1 MKKTLVFSIF
11 GIAACLLM
19 AFVIFAKKNITP
31 VLPEQQPPAWKLEK
45 SKAWV
50 TGRIALDSGYAKSVT
65 FNMPSL
71 RNMFQSELVYVNE
84 NDGTFTLEAEVLC
97 PQKQSMN
104 YNGKS
109 IPVYLVPND
118 TLHIEFAS
126 GDFMP
131 DSDGT
136 FSSVRFSG
144 PNAALNADL
153 LAFSVYRKNQGY
165 RVYRNAKTVESFQAG
180 MDSLYRAYRDEL
192 QAFAIR
198 RRCDPRFFDL
208 VEREIGNV
216 KTMYTWYMLDV
227 GTGPLPAKEA
237 PALFAGSE
245 SSLDDR
251 NFTFLMPYLYYL
263 DQLGQVDIWAADT
276 VGMTH
281 AEKIRVIRNN
291 FDTLLARYPAG
302 LSRDA
307 LLMVALQ
314 RHYRH
319 KDRREALA
327 DVYAATDHYIQ
338 SPVVREAWAEF
349 IAPYQAAT
357 ASKRNVYK
365 LELRPVERFIAEL
378 FAPYRNS
385 GKVLYVDIWGVWC
398 GACREEMPASLELHE
413 KLQGRPVEFV
423 YLCVSSEKKDFD
435 RDIVKLGIAD
445 TGKHIWLNEDE
456 SQILTH
462 YFGPFGFPHYW
473 IIGENGDFVSESA
486 SRPSDPKTYETLR
499 KLTEK

>member
-1 MKKTLVFSIF
+1 MF

-19 AFVIFAKKNITP
+19 AFVLFAKKNITP
-31 VLPEQQPPAWKLEK
+31 ASVQRPAPAWKLEK
-45 SKAWV
+45 SKAWI

-65 FNMPSL
+65 FSLPSL
-71 RNMFQSELVYVNE
+71 SKMFRSELVYVNE
-84 NDGTFTLEAEVLC
+84 KDGTFTLETEVFC
-97 PQKQSMN
+97 PQKQSMI

-109 IPVYLVPND
+109 IPVYLEPND

-126 GDFMP
+126 DDFMR

-144 PNAALNADL
+144 PNAALNADM
-153 LAFSVYRKNQGY
+153 LAFSVYRKNEGY
-165 RVYRNAKTVESFQAG
+165 RVCRGAKTVESFNAG
-180 MDSLYRAYRDEL
+180 MDSLYGTYRDEL
-192 QAFAIR
+192 QAFVIR

-208 VEREIGNV
+208 VEREITTA
-216 KTMYTWYMLDV
+216 KRLYTWYAIEVSGV
-227 GTGPLPAKEA
+227 GSLPTKEA
-237 PALFAGSE
+237 PVLFADRY

-276 VGMTH
+276 VGMTD
-281 AEKIRVIRNN
+281 AEKIRIVRNN
-291 FDTLLARYPAG
+291 FDTLLTRYPAG

-349 IAPYQAAT
+349 IAPYQAAA

-413 KLQGRPVEFV
+413 KLRGRPVEFV

-486 SRPSDPKTYETLR
+486 TRPSDPKTYETLR